1 MKLPG
6 RNAQKAPKAGAVNVR
21 SVMYSTS
28 PLLASKTPPWRSK
41 FLVGLVGLGFCVL
54 AGRAVYVQIV
64 GNAFFLKQGEIRYA
78 RTLELAASRGRITDR
93 SGLILASSVPAPS
106 LWVIPKEFE
115 ADKRQR
121 ANLAKLLGMTPT
133 ELAGKL
139 DDSPN
144 FVWLRRQIDEPVAK
158 QAMALGIKGL
168 FQVREFKRKYP
179 EGEAAAHVVGFT
191 NVEERGQEGV
201 ELAFQKELQGRNGTR
216 RVVKDR
222 LGRVV
227 EDIGESVQPVDGRD
241 IQLSV
246 DSKVQFYA
254 YQRIRDAVAQHKAK
268 AGSVV
273 VLDVQSGEVLALANY
288 PSYSPNDR
296 QNLSG
301 GQLRNRA
308 LTDTFEPGSTMKPFT
323 VALALETG
331 RVTPKTVI
339 ATAPGSINITGST
352 IRDAHPHGDLT
363 VEEVIQKSS
372 NVGTVKMAMQMQPRE
387 MWELF
392 TQVGLGQRPQ
402 IEFPGAVSGRL
413 RPYKTWRP
421 VEQATM
427 SYGYGLSASL
437 FQLAR
442 AYTVFARDGELIP
455 TSIVKN
461 SNLPP
466 DGQAPG
472 VRVMSPKTA
481 QAVRHML
488 QMAAGPGGTGP
499 KAQTMGYSVG
509 GKSGTAH
516 KQEGKGYAEKK
527 YRSWFVGMAPIDKP
541 RIVVAVMV
549 DEPNDGKYFGGDVAA
564 PVFSE
569 VVLQTLR
576 SMSVPP
582 DLEVKPQIVT
592 NKLPAVEE
600 SF

>member
-1 MKLPG
+1 MKK
-6 RNAQKAPKAGAVNVR
+6 NPKAGAVNVR

-64 GNAFFLKQGEIRYA
+64 GNDFFLKQGEIRYA

-106 LWVIPKEFE
+106 LWVIPKDFE
-115 ADKRQR
+115 ADKHQR

-133 ELAGKL
+133 ELANRL

-144 FVWLRRQIDEPVAK
+144 FVWLRRQVDDAVAK
-158 QAMALGIKGL
+158 KALSLGIKGL
-168 FQVREFKRKYP
+168 YQVREFKRKYP

-191 NVEERGQEGV
+191 NVEERGQEGI
-201 ELAFQKELQGRNGTR
+201 ELAFQKDLQGRNGTR

-227 EDIGESVQPVDGRD
+227 EDIGESVQPVDGKD
-241 IQLSV
+241 IQLSI

-273 VLDVQSGEVLALANY
+273 VLDVQSGEVLALANF

-296 QNLSG
+296 TNLTG
-301 GQLRNRA
+301 AQLRNRA
-308 LTDTFEPGSTMKPFT
+308 LTDTFEPGSTMKPFI
-323 VALALETG
+323 VSLAMETG
-331 RVTPKTVI
+331 RVSPKTVI
-339 ATAPGSINITGST
+339 GTAPGSINITGST

-387 MWELF
+387 MWELY

-402 IEFPGAVSGRL
+402 IDFPGAVSGRL

-442 AYTVFARDGELIP
+442 AYTVFARDGELVP
-455 TSIVKN
+455 TSILKN
-461 SNLPP
+461 QNVPS
-466 DGQAPG
+466 DVQAPG

-488 QMAAGPGGTGP
+488 QMAAGPGGTAP
-499 KAQTMGYSVG
+499 KAQTIGYSVG

-549 DEPNDGKYFGGDVAA
+549 DEPSDGRYFGGDVAA

-569 VVLQTLR
+569 VVQQTLR

-592 NKLPAVEE
+592 NKLPVVEE

>member
-6 RNAQKAPKAGAVNVR
+6 KPQKNPKAGAVNVR

-41 FLVGLVGLGFCVL
+41 LLVGLVGLGFCVL

-78 RTLELAASRGRITDR
+78 RTLDLAASRGRITDR

-106 LWVIPKEFE
+106 LWVIPKDFE
-115 ADKRQR
+115 ADKHQR

-133 ELAGKL
+133 ELANRL

-144 FVWLRRQIDEPVAK
+144 FVWLRRQVDEAVAK
-158 QAMALGIKGL
+158 KAMALGIKGL

-191 NVEERGQEGV
+191 NVEERGQEGI
-201 ELAFQKELQGRNGTR
+201 ELAFQKDLQGRNGTR

-227 EDIGESVQPVDGRD
+227 EDIGESVQPIDGRD
-241 IQLSV
+241 IQLSI

-273 VLDVQSGEVLALANY
+273 VLDVQSGEVLALANF

-296 QNLSG
+296 TNLTG
-301 GQLRNRA
+301 AQLRNRA
-308 LTDTFEPGSTMKPFT
+308 LTDTFEPGSTMKPFI
-323 VALALETG
+323 VSLAMETG
-331 RVTPKTVI
+331 RVSPKTVI

-387 MWELF
+387 MWELY

-402 IEFPGAVSGRL
+402 IDFPGAVSGRL

-442 AYTVFARDGELIP
+442 AYTVFARDGELVP
-455 TSIVKN
+455 TSILKN
-461 SNLPP
+461 PNVPS
-466 DGQAPG
+466 DVQAPG

-488 QMAAGPGGTGP
+488 QMAAGPGGTAP
-499 KAQTMGYSVG
+499 KAQTIGYSVG

-516 KQEGKGYAEKK
+516 KQEGKGYADKK

-549 DEPNDGKYFGGDVAA
+549 DEPSDGRYFGGDVAA

-569 VVLQTLR
+569 VVQQTLR

-592 NKLPAVEE
+592 NKLPMVEE